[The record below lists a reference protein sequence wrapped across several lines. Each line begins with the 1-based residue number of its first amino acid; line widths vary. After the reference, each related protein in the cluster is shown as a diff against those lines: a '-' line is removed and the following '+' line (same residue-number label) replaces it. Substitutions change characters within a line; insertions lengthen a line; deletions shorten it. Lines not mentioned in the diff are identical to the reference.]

1 MKSLGCKL
9 STWINLDSTKLPS
22 KTPLRGWDGVP
33 EVNNILNSSNWDQPL
48 QIMKKT
54 GPKYPSIS
62 FCLYHSL
69 CPTHVSWNM
78 QLLLFGTC
86 LDWQRPTAN
95 RQALVGHVSI
105 SQRFQPELLTT
116 SASSSPGFKVDQ
128 DSLESAANGKS
139 TFNAPGMSN
148 GCVGNWLFFA
158 NIQGTWCF

>member
-33 EVNNILNSSNWDQPL
+33 EVNNILNSSNWIQPV

-54 GPKYPSIS
+54 GPKYPSASTIHYARLMFHETCNSS
-62 FCLYHSL
+62 F
-69 CPTHVSWNM
+69 
-78 QLLLFGTC
+78 FGTC

-128 DSLESAANGKS
+128 DSLESATDGKS

>member
-22 KTPLRGWDGVP
+22 KNTIERLRWRAWGKYHI
-33 EVNNILNSSNWDQPL
+33 EFIQLNSTTTNHEKNWA
-48 QIMKKT
+48 K
-54 GPKYPSIS
+54 IS

-69 CPTHVSWNM
+69 CPTHVSWNI

-128 DSLESAANGKS
+128 DSLESAADGKS